1 MKVRILG
8 ASGGIG
14 VGRYTTSIL
23 VDDDILID
31 SGDGV
36 GTLTLERMSSIRH
49 LFVTHSHLD
58 HLCHLPLLVDG
69 LFEQLAEAEESLVIY
84 GQPQTLR
91 AIKKHIFNGVIWPDF
106 GQLPTADKPV
116 ITFKK
121 VAPGEVVEL
130 DKRKVEMIEVDHI
143 VPAVGYLVSAGGD
156 CFAFSGDTGKTERF
170 WSRLN
175 EIDKLS
181 LLVVE
186 AAYPNEM
193 SELAGL
199 AKHYCPITLA
209 EDLQGLRHNPDIYIT
224 HLKPGME
231 EKVCLQL
238 EELSP
243 GRRIHRLYGGEFFDI
258 GADTDH

>member
-23 VDDDILID
+23 IDDDLLID
-31 SGDGV
+31 GGDGV
-36 GTLTLERMSSIRH
+36 GTLTLERMSSIRS

-58 HLCHLPLLVDG
+58 HVCHIPLLLDG
-69 LFEQLAEAEESLVIY
+69 LFEQLAAAGESLVVY
-84 GQPQTLR
+84 GQADTLQ
-91 AIKKHIFNGVIWPDF
+91 AIKANIFNDVIWPDF
-106 GQLPTADKPV
+106 GRLPVPERPV
-116 ITFKK
+116 LTYQE
-121 VAPGEVVEL
+121 VVPGEIIEL
-130 DKRKVEMIEVDHI
+130 GGRKIEMIEMDHI
-143 VPAVGYLVSAGGD
+143 VPAVGYLVTAGEKH
-156 CFAFSGDTGKTERF
+156 FAFSGDTGKTERF

-175 EIDKLS
+175 ELDDLA

-186 AAYPNEM
+186 SAYPNEM

-209 EDLQGLRHNPDIYIT
+209 SDLQGLRHDPDIYIT

-231 EKVCLQL
+231 DKVCLQL

-258 GADTDH
+258 

>member
-31 SGDGV
+31 GGDGV
-36 GTLTLERMSSIRH
+36 GTLTLERMSPIRH

-58 HLCHLPLLVDG
+58 HVCHIPLLLDG
-69 LFEQLAEAEESLVIY
+69 LFEQLARAGESLVVY
-84 GQPQTLR
+84 GQAQTLE
-91 AIKKHIFNGVIWPDF
+91 AIKAHIFNGVIWPDF
-106 GQLPTADKPV
+106 GQLPTAQQPV
-116 ITFKK
+116 LTYQD
-121 VAPGEVVEL
+121 VAPGEVVTL
-130 DKRKVEMIEVDHI
+130 DGRDIEMVEVDHI
-143 VPAVGYLVSAGGD
+143 VPAVAYLVSADGSY
-156 CFAFSGDTGKTERF
+156 FAFSGDTGTTQKF

-175 EIDKLS
+175 ELEELA

-186 AAYPNEM
+186 SAYPNEM
-193 SELAGL
+193 AELAGL
-199 AKHYCPITLA
+199 AKHYCPLTLA
-209 EDLQGLRHNPDIYIT
+209 PDLAGLRHDPDIYIT

-258 GADTDH
+258 